1 MDEQRKWFL
10 EMETTHKDAVQII
23 EMTTEDLGY
32 YINLVDKAVAG
43 LEKTDSNFER
53 TAVDKMLS
61 NSTEC
66 QRESIREWKSQIHAA
81 KFLLSYFKKLPRPPQ
96 PSVATT
102 LISQQP
108 STMRQGP
115 LPAKRI

>member
-1 MDEQRKWFL
+1 
-10 EMETTHKDAVQII
+10 
-23 EMTTEDLGY
+23 MTTEDLGY

-66 QRESIREWKSQIHAA
+66 
-81 KFLLSYFKKLPRPPQ
+81 
-96 PSVATT
+96 
-102 LISQQP
+102 
-108 STMRQGP
+108 
-115 LPAKRI
+115 